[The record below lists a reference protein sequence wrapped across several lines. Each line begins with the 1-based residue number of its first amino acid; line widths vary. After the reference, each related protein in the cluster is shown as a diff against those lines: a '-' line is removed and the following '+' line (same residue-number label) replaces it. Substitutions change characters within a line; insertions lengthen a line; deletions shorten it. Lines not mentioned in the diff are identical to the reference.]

1 MLNEFLESLFD
12 KNGEYYQIMLN
23 ITQNEEIIPEL
34 VSEISISYLENRENI
49 ENVIKQGYIKYFFIR
64 TILNQL
70 KSNTSPF
77 HKNCRIKDN
86 IYSLELSI
94 VDENTIE
101 EKELKE
107 LQFLQIDYA
116 YSRVSKTYFQDFI
129 FQEYF
134 TKQKTFRQIAEEM
147 GISHSLVFVN
157 LKKILGD
164 MRKKI

>member
-34 VSEISISYLENRENI
+34 ISEISISYLENRENI
-49 ENVIKQGYIKYFFIR
+49 ENVIQQGYIKYFFIR

-70 KSNTSPF
+70 KSTTSPY
-77 HKNCRIKDN
+77 HKNCRIKDKLQ
-86 IYSLELSI
+86 SLNLSVI
-94 VDENTIE
+94 DENSIE

-107 LQFLQIDYA
+107 LQYLQIDYA
-116 YSRVSKTYFQDFI
+116 YSRVPKTYFQTYI

-134 TKQKTFRQIAEEM
+134 DKKKTFREIAKDM
-147 GISHSLVFVN
+147 GISHSLVFIN
-157 LKKILGD
+157 LKKILEE
-164 MRKKI
+164 MKSKI